1 MFMPSGMHWPAAPLQ
16 PIDETRMPLLHFRSG
31 LNLLP
36 APSPRSGIA
45 AIRKFAT
52 VMLLATLGVTAGCGF
67 QMRGSSSLPFE
78 TLYIPGSSTMGVEL
92 KRNIAA
98 GTGTRPVNT
107 PEDAQAQVVFTQDVR
122 EKVILSLNTAGRV
135 REFQLRHRVGFRVVD
150 NRGREYLP
158 LNEIVLTRDV
168 SFNDAQL
175 LAKEAEETLLYRDMQ
190 TDMVQQILRRLSG
203 ARMPTNESTA
213 PGTSGSNAPGSPAV
227 AAPVAPTLG
236 ATNAPAASTATR

>member
-1 MFMPSGMHWPAAPLQ
+1 MPPLTSCPGQ
-16 PIDETRMPLLHFRSG
+16 NH
-31 LNLLP
+31 
-36 APSPRSGIA
+36 PSAQAPRSSIV
-45 AIRKFAT
+45 AIRQFAT
-52 VMLLATLGVTAGCGF
+52 VLLLLMLGITAGCGF

-107 PEDAQAQVVFTQDVR
+107 PEEAQAQVVFTQDLR

-150 NRGREYLP
+150 SRGREYLP

-190 TDMVQQILRRLSG
+190 ADMVQQIMRRLG
-203 ARMPTNESTA
+203 AARVPTAASAPPAGGTPERDQSTA
-213 PGTSGSNAPGSPAV
+213 PATPGAPTGNVPGSPS
-227 AAPVAPTLG
+227 AALASPVAPTLR
-236 ATNAPAASTATR
+236 APNAPAASTATP

>member
-1 MFMPSGMHWPAAPLQ
+1 
-16 PIDETRMPLLHFRSG
+16 MPLLSSRLKLLSAKSARSG
-31 LNLLP
+31 
-36 APSPRSGIA
+36 RA

-52 VMLLATLGVTAGCGF
+52 VLLVLTMGITAGCGF
-67 QMRGSSSLPFE
+67 QMRGSSSLPFD

-107 PEDAQAQVVFTQDVR
+107 PEEAQAQVVFTQDVR

-158 LNEIVLTRDV
+158 LSEIVLTRDV

-203 ARMPTNESTA
+203 ARVPE
-213 PGTSGSNAPGSPAV
+213 
-227 AAPVAPTLG
+227 
-236 ATNAPAASTATR
+236 APAASTATP

>member
-1 MFMPSGMHWPAAPLQ
+1 MKQRASTSSLSKRHALTQ
-16 PIDETRMPLLHFRSG
+16 
-31 LNLLP
+31 
-36 APSPRSGIA
+36 
-45 AIRKFAT
+45 
-52 VMLLATLGVTAGCGF
+52 LGVWGLAGMLSACGF
-67 QMRGSSSLPFE
+67 ELRKAPTYPFK
-78 TLYIPGSSTMGVEL
+78 TLFTGIPEASVFGQEL

-98 GTGTRPVNT
+98 GNGTRPVNT
-107 PEDAQAQVVFTQDVR
+107 AEEAQAQVVFTQDVR

-190 TDMVQQILRRLSG
+190 ADMVQQIMRRLSG
-203 ARMPTNESTA
+203 ARMPTNESAT
-213 PGTSGSNAPGSPAV
+213 PDTSGSNAPGSPAV
-227 AAPVAPTLG
+227 AAPVAPTPG
-236 ATNAPAASTATR
+236 VPNAPAPSTATP

>member
-1 MFMPSGMHWPAAPLQ
+1 MSRP
-16 PIDETRMPLLHFRSG
+16 G
-31 LNLLP
+31 LNHPSAP
-36 APSPRSGIA
+36 AHGPGIA
-45 AIRKFAT
+45 AIRHFTAVLLL
-52 VMLLATLGVTAGCGF
+52 VMLGITAGCGF

-107 PEDAQAQVVFTQDVR
+107 PEEAQAQIIFTQDMR

-135 REFQLRHRVGFRVVD
+135 REFKLRHRVGFRVVD
-150 NRGREYLP
+150 SGGREYLP

-175 LAKEAEETLLYRDMQ
+175 LAKEAEETLLYREMQ
-190 TDMVQQILRRLSG
+190 ADMVQQIMRRLG
-203 ARMPTNESTA
+203 AARVPSTA
-213 PGTSGSNAPGSPAV
+213 PTSQAPGSPS
-227 AAPVAPTLG
+227 AALARSVAPTLG
-236 ATNAPAASTATR
+236 APNAPAASTATP